1 VIDCFFVTFSGAKR
15 ANTNPIN
22 IRRYGRL
29 LSESRK
35 NEMAHRYLRRYS
47 GDLCRLSAQ
56 EKTGTGIIFLNNHS
70 AYEIGHEASR

>member
-1 VIDCFFVTFSGAKR
+1 MTYSGTKR

-35 NEMAHRYLRRYS
+35 NEMAHRYLRRCS

-56 EKTGTGIIFLNNHS
+56 EKTDTGIIFQIITARTKS
-70 AYEIGHEASR
+70 VTKRVGEAQE